1 MSNIDYVIVG
11 TGPLLADVRN
21 MVKNITRSADA
32 ESGWLHPADERASVY
47 VKPDPECAG
56 GTVVQ
61 VYYSADPPTR
71 GQEYARSL
79 YDELV
84 RRTNWDLVL
93 DSDETDGIVASRTKS
108 RV

>member
-11 TGPLLADVRN
+11 AGPSLADVRDT
-21 MVKNITRSADA
+21 VKTITHSADA
-32 ESGWLHPADERASVY
+32 EAGWLHPVDERASLY
-47 VKPDPECAG
+47 IKPDPECAG
-56 GTVVQ
+56 GAVVQ
-61 VYYSADPPTR
+61 VYYSGDPPTR

-84 RRTNWDLVL
+84 RCTNWNLVL
-93 DSDETDGIVASRTKS
+93 DSDETDGIVAARTKS